1 MSVPIVL
8 NGTNLGIYRLV
19 RYSRGREF
27 RFDLSE
33 ESKTGI
39 AAARQV
45 VEKALAG
52 GDPVYGLTTGLGAK
66 VTRRLSDEE
75 QEAFS
80 YQTLRG
86 RGHSLGE
93 PMPVEVIR
101 GSMITRLNTLALG
114 VSGASPQLGEFIR
127 ECLNRHLTPVVGC
140 RGSIGAGDLCW
151 GATMGLAFL
160 GEGRMYDPRHRI
172 VPAREALRSAGLP
185 PLEPGPKDG
194 LVLANHSSFSATLS
208 AFAVHEASVL
218 IDAAQAA
225 TAMTMQAFRANPSPL
240 DPFVAGLSG
249 HPGAVEAAGTLR
261 QLRGAEPAG
270 SGRARGIQ
278 DPLSIRNAAQVHGAA
293 LSALKFA
300 RSIVNAELNTS
311 SDSPVVDVE
320 KQRIVSSGGFYTAH
334 LTVAVETV
342 SRSVLQ
348 LAVTQLARMEKL
360 LSHRFSGLPRFLA
373 SPGANS
379 NGFAPVMKLAESML
393 GEIKMLTAPV
403 DHWPGVNADGM
414 EDIQP
419 NSPLAA
425 QSLRKALA
433 LCRHLSAMEMMF
445 SAQALEL
452 SGQLDRSSSAITEL
466 YTAVRA
472 VVPRLDNDRPMGEEI
487 EALADKIE
495 QAELPCVGKPG
506 NPAA

>member
-8 NGTNLGIYRLV
+8 NGANLGIYRLV

-27 RFDLSE
+27 RFDISE
-33 ESKTGI
+33 ESKARI
-39 AAARQV
+39 ADARQV
-45 VEKALAG
+45 VEKALIG
-52 GDPVYGLTTGLGAK
+52 GDAVYGLTTGLGAK
-66 VTRRLSDEE
+66 VTDRLSEEE
-75 QEAFS
+75 QSVFS

-86 RGHSLGE
+86 RGHSLGK
-93 PMPVEVIR
+93 PMPVDIIR
-101 GSMITRLNTLALG
+101 GAMIARLNTLAIG
-114 VSGASPQLGEFIR
+114 VSGASPQIGEGIKD
-127 ECLNRHLTPVVGC
+127 CLNRHLTPVVGC

-160 GEGRMYDPRHRI
+160 GEGRMYDARHQI
-172 VPAREALRSAGLP
+172 VPARDALRMAGLQ
-185 PLEPGPKDG
+185 PLDLGPKDG
-194 LVLANHSSFSATLS
+194 LVLANHSGFSVTLS
-208 AFAVHEASVL
+208 AFAVYEASVL
-218 IDAAQAA
+218 IDAVQAV
-225 TAMTMQAFRANPSPL
+225 TAMTMRAFRANHSPI

-249 HPGAVEAAGTLR
+249 HRGVMEAAGTLR
-261 QLRGAEPAG
+261 QLLGAEPV
-270 SGRARGIQ
+270 GRDRVRGIQ

-300 RSIVNAELNTS
+300 RDTVNAELNAS

-320 KQRIVSSGGFYTAH
+320 KRAIVSSGGFYTAH

-360 LSHRFSGLPRFLA
+360 LSQRFSGLPWFLA

-379 NGFAPVMKLAESML
+379 NGFAPIMKLAESML
-393 GEIKMLTAPV
+393 AEIKMLTAPV
-403 DHWPGVNADGM
+403 GHWPGTNADGV

-433 LCRHLSAMEMMF
+433 RCRHLAAMEMMF

-452 SGQLDRSSSAITEL
+452 SGQLDRSSAAIVDL
-466 YTAVRA
+466 YTAVRE
-472 VVPRLDNDRPMGEEI
+472 VVPRLENDRPMGEEI

-495 QAELPCVGKPG
+495 QAEIPHVGK
-506 NPAA
+506 